1 VSLPAS
7 VIAEVTAAVGPAAV
21 PDAPLGPLTTY
32 RVGGPAAV
40 LVRAESVDD
49 LTALGRA
56 LASVAPPV
64 PVVVVGRGSNL
75 LVADRGFAGVAVVLG
90 EGLAAVAV
98 DVDRTT
104 VTAGGAASLP
114 VVARRSAA
122 DGLTGFE
129 WAVGV
134 PGSVGGAVRMNAGG
148 HGSDMAATLRRV
160 RVVDLRSGEDEWMS
174 VGALELGYRR
184 SALAPHQ
191 AVVTAELALTEGDR
205 AAAVAEIS
213 EIVRWRREHQ
223 PGGANAGSV
232 FTNPPGDSA
241 GRLLDVAG
249 AKGRRHGTAEVST
262 KHANFIQAD
271 EGGSADDVVAL
282 MGELRAL
289 VHERTGIDLRAE
301 THLLGVTAAA
311 ADVAGAR
318 LLTGLEGLDSPGAP
332 GADRNPRS
340 VVEG

>member
-1 VSLPAS
+1 MSLR
-7 VIAEVTAAVGPAAV
+7 AAVVEAVTDALGPAAE
-21 PDAPLGPLTTY
+21 PDAPLGALTTY

-40 LVRAESVDD
+40 VVRAESPEQLV
-49 LTALGRA
+49 ALGRA
-56 LASVAPPV
+56 LGAVGSDVV

-90 EGLAAVAV
+90 EGLSGI
-98 DVDRTT
+98 DIDGTT
-104 VTAGGAASLP
+104 VTAGGGASLP
-114 VVARRSAA
+114 VVARKSAA
-122 DGLTGFE
+122 RGLTGFE

-160 RVVDLRSGEDEWMS
+160 RVVDLRSGEDGWMS

-184 SALAPHQ
+184 SVLAPHQ
-191 AVVTAELALTEGDR
+191 VVVSAELGLAAGDR
-205 AAAVAEIS
+205 VAAEAEIS

-241 GRLLDVAG
+241 GRLLDAAG
-249 AKGRRHGTAEVST
+249 AKGRRHGSAEVST

-282 MGELRAL
+282 MAELRAL
-289 VHERTGIDLRAE
+289 VADHAGVDLHAE
-301 THLLGVTAAA
+301 THLLGFDPARAVA
-311 ADVAGAR
+311 AGAH
-318 LLTGLEGLDSPGAP
+318 LLTGLEGLPG
-332 GADRNPRS
+332 NPRS
-340 VVEG
+340 GVEG